1 MNFGMRSGLL
11 NFVIIPSFDDA
22 FSFHSMSSGTEL
34 IDWNELPN
42 CARQISCNADGL
54 SEYFLCIVSTSLFF
68 LFLPDKLTASLL
80 LSQISSFSCS
90 LFSEAS
96 LDFQTESTGLKNDDL
111 FLGNPVGMK
120 VQVMLDFHMP
130 GAADG
135 ISSRQY
141 SPPSP
146 SPSPPPLFL
155 YSLLSSFPIGPIV
168 SYLLMVSYCFVG
180 FLKVPQGSLGFFRAP
195 QGSSVFPRFP

>member
-1 MNFGMRSGLL
+1 
-11 NFVIIPSFDDA
+11 
-22 FSFHSMSSGTEL
+22 
-34 IDWNELPN
+34 
-42 CARQISCNADGL
+42 
-54 SEYFLCIVSTSLFF
+54 
-68 LFLPDKLTASLL
+68 
-80 LSQISSFSCS
+80 
-90 LFSEAS
+90 
-96 LDFQTESTGLKNDDL
+96 
-111 FLGNPVGMK
+111 
-120 VQVMLDFHMP
+120 MP